1 MNTNTQTHFRNATIT
16 DSKTQS
22 VQENKLNAFWKDAEF
37 NRFGIIPVTLLLVAC
52 IGGFAASYG
61 AGGSAFR
68 LGMVAFPSIVAL
80 ALMLAVA
87 PMRLIFWS
95 TAIAIILDLFVLIF

>member
-1 MNTNTQTHFRNATIT
+1 MAMNTQTHFRNAAIANS
-16 DSKTQS
+16 DTQS
-22 VQENKLNAFWKDAEF
+22 AQKKSLNNFWKDAEF
-37 NRFGIIPVTLLLVAC
+37 NRFGIIPVLLLLVAC

-61 AGGSAFR
+61 AGVSAFR
-68 LGMVAFPSIVAL
+68 LGMVAFPSIIAL

-95 TAIAIILDLFVLIF
+95 TATAIILDLFILVF

>member
-1 MNTNTQTHFRNATIT
+1 MNTQTHFRNATIA

-22 VQENKLNAFWKDAEF
+22 VYENKFNDFWKNAEF
-37 NRFGIIPVTLLLVAC
+37 NRFGIIPVALLLVAC

-61 AGGSAFR
+61 AGSSAFR
-68 LGMVAFPSIVAL
+68 LGMVAFPSIIAL

-95 TAIAIILDLFVLIF
+95 SAIAIILDLFILIF